1 MLSILNTSSSDE
13 KMGTAYLVSSFD
25 HAFSIKGMMIILSEL
40 LVCEVGC
47 DIVKGICF
55 FHNFAELL

>member
-1 MLSILNTSSSDE
+1 
-13 KMGTAYLVSSFD
+13 MGAAYLVSSFD
-25 HAFSIKGMMIILSEL
+25 HAFSITGMMVILPEL

-47 DIVKGICF
+47 DIVKWECF